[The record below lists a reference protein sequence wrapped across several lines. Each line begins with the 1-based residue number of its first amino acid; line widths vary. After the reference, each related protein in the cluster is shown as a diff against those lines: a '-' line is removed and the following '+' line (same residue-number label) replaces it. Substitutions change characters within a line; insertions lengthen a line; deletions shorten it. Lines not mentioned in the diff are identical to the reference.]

1 MKTLRAK
8 GGLAI
13 NIVFSGVIGVIL
25 IILSIAYAAWEEDI
39 GFLILSII
47 VTIPFNLLVVLA
59 CLGRYRQNSITYGN
73 GRVVIRRYSREIVD
87 GIPVGEGKIRED
99 EFLLEELESYGLSSW
114 ILGSSLEEHSSSSR
128 KTHNTEVFFRLKD
141 GKLIGYAKRDYTRKQ
156 EKEFFSYIYEKTG
169 IEFQKSKPV

>member
-8 GGLAI
+8 GGLAM
-13 NIVFSGVIGVIL
+13 NFAYFGVIGVIL
-25 IILSIAYAAWEEDI
+25 IILGIAYAWEEDI

-47 VTIPFNLLVVLA
+47 VIIPFNLLAGLA

-73 GRVVIRRYSREIVD
+73 GRVVIRRYGREIVD
-87 GIPVGEGKIRED
+87 GIPVGKGKIRED
-99 EFLLEELESYGLSSW
+99 EFLLEELESYGLSY
-114 ILGSSLEEHSSSSR
+114 
-128 KTHNTEVFFRLKD
+128 NTEVFFRLKD